1 MIDPTEAKKLAGTIG
16 VSQEVIIMEA
26 YQMSLLDELGG
37 SPLSKKL
44 VFKGGTC
51 LRLAYN
57 SFRFSEDL
65 DFSKLS
71 PTSFSYFSQIVK
83 KIVAKYPEMRLVD
96 LFNMP
101 QTLFAKIIV
110 SVNQLKVGI
119 KIEVSK
125 RKEIW
130 REGKNYQLK
139 LLQSPAS
146 PLTPLIFVANLEQIY
161 QDKIQAIQSRRKP
174 RDWFDLWF
182 LSQKLDKP
190 WNRTVS
196 LPKKLMLDRV
206 RFLLP
211 KSKRLILEQFNY
223 EN

>member
-1 MIDPTEAKKLAGTIG
+1 MIDPVEAKKLSGTIG

-51 LRLAYN
+51 LHLAYN

-65 DFSKLS
+65 DFSQLS

-83 KIVAKYPEMRLVD
+83 KIVAKYPEMQIVD

-146 PLTPLIFVANLEQIY
+146 PLTPLIFVANLAKIY
-161 QDKIQAIQSRRKP
+161 QDKIEATRSRRKP
-174 RDWFDLWF
+174 RDWLDLWF

-190 WNRTVS
+190 WHRTIS

-211 KSKRLILEQFNY
+211 KSKRLILEQFDY

>member
-16 VSQEVIIMEA
+16 VSQAVVIMEA

-44 VFKGGTC
+44 VFKGGTF

-65 DFSKLS
+65 DFSQLS
-71 PTSFSYFSQIVK
+71 PVSFSYFSQIIK
-83 KIVAKYPEMRLVD
+83 KIVAKYPEMTIVD

-130 REGKNYQLK
+130 HEGKDYQLK

-146 PLTPLIFVANLEQIY
+146 PLTPLIFVANLTKIY
-161 QDKIQAIQSRRKP
+161 QDKIQATRSRRKP

-190 WNRTVS
+190 WNRKIS

-211 KSKRLILEQFNY
+211 KSKRLILEKFDY

>member
-1 MIDPTEAKKLAGTIG
+1 MLNIENLEQFAKLKQTDVENAVREYFQHLFLSYFYKQPEADDI
-16 VSQEVIIMEA
+16 
-26 YQMSLLDELGG
+26 Y
-37 SPLSKKL
+37 
-44 VFKGGTC
+44 FKGGTA
-51 LRLAYN
+51 LRVVYG
-57 SFRFSEDL
+57 SPRFSEDL
-65 DFSKLS
+65 DFSQLS
-71 PTSFSYFSQIVK
+71 PVSFNYFSQIIK
-83 KIVAKYPEMRLVD
+83 KVVAKYPEMTIVD

-130 REGKNYQLK
+130 HEGKDYQLK

-146 PLTPLIFVANLEQIY
+146 PLTPLIFVANLTKIY
-161 QDKIQAIQSRRKP
+161 QDKIQATRSRRKP

-190 WNRTVS
+190 WNRKIS

-211 KSKRLILEQFNY
+211 KSKRLILEKFDY

>member
-65 DFSKLS
+65 DFSQLS
-71 PTSFSYFSQIVK
+71 LVNFNYFSQVVK
-83 KIVAKYPEMRLVD
+83 KIVIKYPEMRIVD

-130 REGKNYQLK
+130 HEGKNYQLK
-139 LLQSPAS
+139 LLQSITS

-161 QDKIQAIQSRRKP
+161 QDKLRATTTRRKP

-211 KSKRLILEQFNY
+211 KSKRLILEKFDY

>member
-1 MIDPTEAKKLAGTIG
+1 MIDPVEAKKLAGTIG

-65 DFSKLS
+65 DFSQLS
-71 PTSFSYFSQIVK
+71 PTSFSYFSQIIK

-125 RKEIW
+125 RQEIW

-161 QDKIQAIQSRRKP
+161 QDKIQATQSRRKP

-211 KSKRLILEQFNY
+211 KSKRLILEQFYY

>member
-1 MIDPTEAKKLAGTIG
+1 MIDPIEAKKLAGTIG
-16 VSQEVIIMEA
+16 VSQEVVIMEA

-65 DFSKLS
+65 DFSQLS
-71 PTSFSYFSQIVK
+71 PTSFSYFSQIIK
-83 KIVAKYPEMRLVD
+83 KIVAKYPEMKIVD

-101 QTLFAKIIV
+101 QTLFAKIVV

-130 REGKNYQLK
+130 HEGKNYQLK
-139 LLQSPAS
+139 LLQSITN
-146 PLTPLIFVANLEQIY
+146 PLTPLIFVANLEKIY
-161 QDKIQAIQSRRKP
+161 QDKVEATKSRRKP

-182 LSQKLDKP
+182 LSQKLDRP

-211 KSKRLILEQFNY
+211 KSKRLILDQFDY